1 MCVPPKKNIGKC
13 VFAVGLVIV
22 AFNLLRVSVV
32 EKGSNYQI
40 AVQLMQLFST
50 NTCDFTKLTDILA
63 QFFQIYED
71 YIHLCTKEVIG

>member
-22 AFNLLRVSVV
+22 VFNLLNVSVV
-32 EKGSNYQI
+32 EKGSNYQMT
-40 AVQLMQLFST
+40 VQLMQLFSS
-50 NTCDFTKLTDILA
+50 NTCNFTKLTDILA

-71 YIHLCTKEVIG
+71 YVLLCTKEVIG